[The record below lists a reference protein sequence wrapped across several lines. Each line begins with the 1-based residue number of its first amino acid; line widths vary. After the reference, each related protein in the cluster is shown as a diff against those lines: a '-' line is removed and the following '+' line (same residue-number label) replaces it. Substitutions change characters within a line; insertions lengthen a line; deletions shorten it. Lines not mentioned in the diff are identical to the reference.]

1 MSKTGREGEEG
12 DGEDGRRNL
21 KERYRVL
28 FLNNRNSRRIDTQK
42 IVHSL
47 EGEARKKRARLQQLV
62 FQESKFW
69 GFGLSQ
75 DHLQYL
81 QKSEIID
88 LNIDD
93 A

>member
-1 MSKTGREGEEG
+1 MSKTGRERGEG

-28 FLNNRNSRRIDTQK
+28 FLNNRNNRRIDTQK

-47 EGEARKKRARLQQLV
+47 EWEARKKRARLQQLV